1 MYMSPEQTRGRG
13 VDKRTDVWAFGCVLF
28 EMLSR
33 QRPFESE
40 TATDTFARILEHEPD
55 WSLLPPTTPAAA
67 RKLLKRCL
75 EKDLSRRLRD
85 IGDARLSS
93 EDAQSLSP
101 GSSGS
106 AGDDQLQSRA
116 WHRWRTLA
124 AVGSAFIVGA
134 ATAVVWLL
142 QTRQS
147 SPPNP
152 LENALF
158 RHVTNF
164 EGTERS
170 AAISRD
176 GRFVA
181 YRSDQGGPLDVWVT
195 QIGTGQFFNVTKGI
209 DDEYAVD
216 TPSCGFSDGSEIW
229 LSGGVGR
236 RLRLL
241 PLMGGTP
248 RPFLPDSTVSV
259 AWSPDGTRVVYHLQ
273 DKGDSVFV
281 ADRSGTNAR
290 LIARRNENEHNHF
303 PIWSVDGR
311 SIYYASGTPETKEMD
326 VWRVS
331 PDGGTPERL
340 TKHNTD
346 IATRPPSVRARCSTW
361 RTTRTARVRGFG
373 RSTWIAS

>member
-1 MYMSPEQTRGRG
+1 VAAALTS
-13 VDKRTDVWAFGCVLF
+13 
-28 EMLSR
+28 
-33 QRPFESE
+33 
-40 TATDTFARILEHEPD
+40 ARIFGLSAASCSRCFPENGPLKVTPRRTPSRAF
-55 WSLLPPTTPAAA
+55 WSTSPIGPCCLPPPPPAAP
-67 RKLLKRCL
+67 KLLKRCL

-85 IGDARLSS
+85 IGDARLEL
-93 EDAQSLSP
+93 EDVQSLSP
-101 GSSGS
+101 SSSGS
-106 AGDDQLQSRA
+106 MTADERLQSRA
-116 WHRWRTLA
+116 RRRWRTLT
-124 AVGSAFIVGA
+124 AVAWAFIVGA
-134 ATAVVWLL
+134 AMAVVWQLR
-142 QTRQS
+142 TRQP

-158 RHVTNF
+158 SRVTNF

-181 YRSDQGGPLDVWVT
+181 YRSDRDGPLDVWMT

-209 DDEYAVD
+209 DDEFAID

-281 ADRSGTNAR
+281 AAVPAR
-290 LIARRNENEHNHF
+290 TLA
-303 PIWSVDGR
+303 
-311 SIYYASGTPETKEMD
+311 
-326 VWRVS
+326 
-331 PDGGTPERL
+331 
-340 TKHNTD
+340 
-346 IATRPPSVRARCSTW
+346 
-361 RTTRTARVRGFG
+361 
-373 RSTWIAS
+373 